1 MASGFFPYFNSP
13 QGYPPPP
20 PMPWNYPTMSLA
32 PSHAMVQSTVAAGPS
47 TRLNS
52 LSGPTLDGWCL
63 KHNLGE
69 EERQALIKLG
79 FRVGD
84 NMKKVTPAEW
94 EWTGLPPLPRQRI
107 LDAYDA
113 DQVI

>member
-1 MASGFFPYFNSP
+1 
-13 QGYPPPP
+13 
-20 PMPWNYPTMSLA
+20 MPWNYPTVP
-32 PSHAMVQSTVAAGPS
+32 PSHATMQNNP
-47 TRLNS
+47 
-52 LSGPTLDGWCL
+52 LSGPSLDRWCL

-84 NMKKVTPAEW
+84 NIKKVTPAEW

-107 LDAYDA
+107 MDAYDA
-113 DQVI
+113 DSDRGQVISG